1 MQNLS
6 QFGPV
11 VHSGEGLGMK
21 RGHSIF
27 YYESTCTLP
36 MKRNCEVLR
45 CAVLPDICYGKR
57 GNIPENVEPFEVYE

>member
-21 RGHSIF
+21 KGHSIF
-27 YYESTCTLP
+27 YYESTCTVIIVHDKNRL
-36 MKRNCEVLR
+36 
-45 CAVLPDICYGKR
+45 G
-57 GNIPENVEPFEVYE
+57 GPESIQMSSFSQKKGH